1 MTTDE
6 KKKSLQVIK
15 ASAGSGKTY
24 QLTFEFIK
32 LLLGEKDLET
42 GEFHLKDR
50 TEYHQ
55 HILAVTFTNK
65 ATDEMKGR
73 IVDELNSLRLG
84 KSEIASKLVG
94 ELHTTD
100 DKLVAAA
107 QKALEEILFN
117 YTTFNVTTIDSFFQM
132 VLRTFAYEL
141 DQDYDY
147 AVELDS
153 GYTASVA
160 VHNML
165 MDIGGKMGNK
175 IVTAWLG
182 EYMRHQ
188 LESGNSW
195 NVFSGASLGDV
206 AKLLESEIYRDKK
219 PEMDAYLGDVLAS
232 VAMQTNQI
240 SLSSTKI
247 GRFSRYI
254 GDALKAFVDDE
265 ATYEESFKEILS
277 SVNLDINDLSVQS
290 GLSSLKNA
298 IYKDEVNDKLQE
310 FAEKEDV
317 DVVKAV
323 RKWSTGKSWRKDYD
337 ANMYDAENA
346 FNAMQS
352 LAKKILTTAYDKALL
367 QSMKKNIY
375 QLGLLGVAGNELDKF
390 LKDNDIMLL
399 SDTNQLLKDV
409 IVKGNILF
417 VYERLGTWVN
427 HCLIDE
433 FQDTS
438 TMQYQNM
445 KPLIEESVSIG
456 NENLVIGDEKQCIY
470 RFRNSAPELLQT
482 EIVNDFREVVNV
494 DRTKVV
500 NWRSAPNIIR
510 FNNTIF
516 SKFVELMKI
525 DSTYGN
531 LLQCVNDKEH
541 GNNGLVKITFVDN
554 DESGKGDSAGKRI
567 AAKERVLAQ
576 LPELINDLRRR
587 GYAMKDI
594 AILVNRNDE
603 GSEVIDALLRY
614 NLSENDES
622 RHIDVV
628 SGESMLLRKSPSV
641 RLVIS
646 NLRYFDTLN
655 LTVGGGDTPGSMRAK
670 QEIIRRVLRQVDID
684 VTNAGILQSDENQD
698 EIGDKIG
705 DILKENLQK
714 KDAKR
719 RDSQFVE
726 DGELEFNRE
735 YVDIRKQMIS
745 DNADSFDLLSIVDNI
760 IRKLV
765 DAKIRESEK
774 AFLMA
779 FMDCVI
785 DYSSKYAATVHS
797 FLKWWDGKPGL
808 SINSPMG
815 RDAVNVLTIH
825 KSKGLEYPCVIIP
838 FADWMMLNADD
849 MLWIDRKDILLSK
862 YFKDTPE
869 DVVPPLMP
877 VPTTRVRDVAKIGDD
892 TNEGKF
898 EKRMKSRYDKMCKE
912 SYIDNLNRTYV
923 AFTRAVNEL
932 HIFTTCAKEPE
943 NGSGGEIKKLG
954 EMLKRSCVSIN
965 EEYVKALNREYLV
978 KKEYTDNKCGGEDVA
993 VKIEYDEASKTYF
1006 VGDAEQKYEPK
1017 KKDEHA
1023 VDQKDKSIAETSQ
1036 AVDDGFELP
1045 LELPQYSSN
1054 SREVT
1059 VCLPEIF
1066 NPAQERGIRMH
1077 KLLSML
1083 KHAKDRERTLRIAER
1098 RGVTLRCEKEAEALV
1113 DKVLSDPNTSIWFD
1127 DNNCVINERTIF
1139 DDGKKLRPDRIVRTP
1154 EGNVIVIDYK
1164 FGTDH
1169 SKDSEYRKQVSR
1181 YMKKLR
1187 EAGMNVTE
1195 GYVWYPDEDLV
1206 LPVEMN

>member
-84 KSEIASKLVG
+84 ESDIASKLVE

-165 MDIGGKMGNK
+165 MDIGGKVGNK
-175 IVTAWLG
+175 IVTSWLG

-188 LESGNSW
+188 LESGKSW
-195 NVFSGASLGDV
+195 NVFSGTSLGDV
-206 AKLLESEIYRDKK
+206 AKLLESEIYRNKK
-219 PEMDAYLGDVLAS
+219 TEMDAYLSDVLAS

-240 SLSSTKI
+240 GLGSAKI
-247 GRFSRYI
+247 GRFRQHI
-254 GDALKAFVDDE
+254 GEKLKTIDDE
-265 ATYEESFKEILS
+265 VATFKDAFKGILS
-277 SVNLDINDLSVQS
+277 SVNLDISDLSVKS
-290 GLSSLKNA
+290 GLSSIINA
-298 IYKDEVNDKLQE
+298 IFKGKSENKLAD
-310 FAEKEDV
+310 FAYNAVGDAF
-317 DVVKAV
+317 KAV
-323 RKWSTGKSWRKDYD
+323 RKWSTDKTWRKNYD
-337 ANMYDAENA
+337 ANMYDAEGA
-346 FNAMQS
+346 FSAMQG
-352 LAKKILTTAYDKALL
+352 LAIKVLATACDKAFL
-367 QSMKKNIY
+367 QSIKKNIY
-375 QLGLLGVAGNELDKF
+375 QLGLLGVAGNELSKF

-427 HCLIDE
+427 HYLIDE

-445 KPLIEESVSIG
+445 KPLIEESVSVG

-482 EIVNDFREVVNV
+482 EIVNDFSEVVNV
-494 DRTKVV
+494 DRSKVV

-516 SKFVELMKI
+516 SKFVELMNV
-525 DSTYGN
+525 DNTYDN
-531 LLQCVNDKEH
+531 LVQRVNTKDH

-554 DESGKGDSAGKRI
+554 DETESCTEKKI

-576 LPELINDLRRR
+576 LPELINDMRRR

-614 NLSENDES
+614 NLAENDES

-714 KDAKR
+714 KDAKSR
-719 RDSQFVE
+719 YSQLVE
-726 DGELEFNRE
+726 DGKLEFNRE

-760 IRKLV
+760 IRKLM

-808 SINSPMG
+808 SINSPDG

-838 FADWMMLNADD
+838 FADWMMLKEDD
-849 MLWIDRKDILLSK
+849 MMWIDRKDMLLSK
-862 YFKDTPE
+862 YFKDLQE
-869 DVVPPLMP
+869 DVIPPIMP
-877 VPTTRVRDVAKIGDD
+877 VPTAKVIAVAELIEDSEDG
-892 TNEGKF
+892 GF
-898 EKRMKSRYDKMCKE
+898 EERIKNRYDKMCRE

-932 HIFTTCAKEPE
+932 HIFTTCGKESSSVDT
-943 NGSGGEIKKLG
+943 NKLND
-954 EMLKRSCVSIN
+954 LLRVSCRSIN
-965 EEYVKALNREYLV
+965 EEYVKTLNREYSG
-978 KKEYTDNKCGGEDVA
+978 KKEYSENKCGGEDVA
-993 VKIEYDEASKTYF
+993 VNIEYDEATKTYF
-1006 VGDAEQKYEPK
+1006 VGDAEQMYEPK
-1017 KKDEHA
+1017 DKKDEHA
-1023 VDQKDKSIAETSQ
+1023 VGQKDKSIVETSQ

-1045 LELPQYSSN
+1045 LELPQYCSN
-1054 SREVT
+1054 SREVN

-1083 KHAKDRERTLRIAER
+1083 KHAKDKERTLRIAER

-1139 DDGKKLRPDRIVRTP
+1139 DEGKKLRPDRIVRTP

-1195 GYVWYPDEDLV
+1195 GYVWYPDEDLA